1 MSEKFYLNYKIFMR
15 RVAKSVTHAFHGLV
29 MAFREEMNIKIHVII
44 SLVVIAAGIFYN
56 ISATQWLVLIL
67 TIVLVMSLEII
78 NSILERVI
86 DIIKPS
92 VNQYVKEMKD
102 MIAGS
107 VLLAAIAA
115 IVVGLIIFV
124 PRILG

>member
-1 MSEKFYLNYKIFMR
+1 MR
-15 RVAKSVTHAFHGLV
+15 RIAKSVGHASRGLV

-44 SLVVIAAGIFYN
+44 SLVVIAAGIYFN
-56 ISATQWLVLIL
+56 ISATEWLVLIL

-115 IVVGLIIFV
+115 VVVGLIIFV
-124 PRILG
+124 PKILGQ